1 MRIAVLGYSGS
12 GKTYISNYISQKQSI
27 PVLHLDA
34 IKYDKEWRPINN
46 ELVLPLVSDFLEK
59 DDWIIDGYYKN
70 LLLEE
75 RLNKADLLI
84 LMQLPRLTCLWSVI
98 KRSKERT
105 REGYV
110 NDLNWWFVK
119 FTLFGC
125 RNKARRNSYAEIAEK
140 YKDKII
146 VLKTRQQV
154 NKFLFHFGS

>member
-1 MRIAVLGYSGS
+1 M
-12 GKTYISNYISQKQSI
+12 
-27 PVLHLDA
+27 
-34 IKYDKEWRPINN
+34 
-46 ELVLPLVSDFLEK
+46 
-59 DDWIIDGYYKN
+59 
-70 LLLEE
+70 
-75 RLNKADLLI
+75 KADLLI

-105 REGYV
+105 REGDV